1 MSIRKPTLKARY
13 ALDNLPNKI
22 LAAEYKMVLPDEELI
37 ANQLEQTRIELER
50 QIRNTKEER

>member
-1 MSIRKPTLKARY
+1 MKARY